1 MGRLHGSILILASA
15 SPRRRAILRAA
26 GMRFRVD
33 PSTVHERSR
42 ERSPRRRVIRLAE
55 RKARQVARRH
65 PGALVLG
72 SDTLV
77 WCGGEILGKPR
88 DRADALR
95 MLKLQSARPQKV
107 YTGVALVRDGRCWS
121 GAAVST
127 VIARRLSDA
136 ALAKLA
142 GKHLDKAGAYAI
154 QDRKDPLVAR
164 VIGDR
169 DTVTGLSMRLVRRLL
184 ARSRSRSTGRRAR

>member
-1 MGRLHGSILILASA
+1 MGRLRRPVLILASA

-26 GMRFRVD
+26 GLSFRVD

-42 ERSPRRRVIRLAE
+42 EPSPRRRVIRLAE

-65 PGALVLG
+65 PGVLVLG

-77 WCGGEILGKPR
+77 YCGGEILGKPK

-95 MLKLQSARPQKV
+95 MLKLQSAKPQKV
-107 YTGVALVRDGRCWS
+107 YTGVALVRDARCWS

-169 DTVTGLSMRLVRRLL
+169 DTVTGLSMRLVRSLL
-184 ARSRSRSTGRRAR
+184 AKARRSRSEPRAR